1 MDKQMKND
9 ITTREDIKILVD
21 NFYEKVQA
29 DDLLGPVFSHVN
41 WPHHLP
47 IMYNFWSS
55 MLLGDQSYRGNPF
68 QKHLPLPIQ
77 PAHFQQWLKLFRN
90 TVDENFEGDKADEV
104 KMRAE
109 SIAGIF
115 QVRMGLIKA

>member
-1 MDKQMKND
+1 MKTD
-9 ITTREDIKILVD
+9 ITSREDIKILVD
-21 NFYEKVQA
+21 RFYDKVKA
-29 DDLLGPVFSHVN
+29 DELLGPVFSHVD

-55 MLLGDQSYRGNPF
+55 MMLGDQSYRGNPF

-77 PAHFQQWLKLFRN
+77 TQHFDQWLKLFRE
-90 TVDENFEGDKADEV
+90 TVQEHFSGEKADEIL
-104 KMRAE
+104 MRAE

-115 QVRMGLIKA
+115 QMRMGLIRS

>member
-1 MDKQMKND
+1 MKTD
-9 ITTREDIKILVD
+9 ITTRDHIEILV
-21 NFYEKVQA
+21 NEFYDKVRG
-29 DDLLGPVFSHVN
+29 DELLAPVFSHVN

-68 QKHLPLPIQ
+68 AKHLPLPIG
-77 PAHFQQWLKLFRN
+77 AEHFDQWLKLFRE
-90 TVDENFEGDKADEV
+90 TVQENFEGQKAEEV
-104 KMRAE
+104 LMRAE

-115 QVRMGLIKA
+115 QARMGITPSPR